1 MGKGSKQS
9 RRDFIVHTALGFGA
23 YLAIAEAGCKREEP
37 QALAPVKGK
46 KKRAEPPPAPPEER
60 PGKGL
65 LSLTATEYATVSAA
79 CERILPRDEDPG
91 ATDLGCADYIDRAL
105 ADADVVAL
113 WGRPILGGLP
123 VLDRQARKAHGQPF
137 AGCLPEQQDALLRAW
152 QKSTRTGEAAFF
164 EVLHSLT
171 LEGAFGDPSYGG
183 NRRGVGFLLVGFVP
197 PPPMPGQA
205 LLELN
210 GK

>member
-1 MGKGSKQS
+1 M
-9 RRDFIVHTALGFGA
+9 RRQGRRQFIARTVLGFGG
-23 YLAIAEAGCKREEP
+23 YLAVATGACKQPAAPE
-37 QALAPVKGK
+37 QAATGKVKN
-46 KKRAEPPPAPPEER
+46 KRAAAPPSAPAEPR

-65 LSLTATEYATVSAA
+65 KSFTASEFATLEAA
-79 CERILPRDEDPG
+79 CERILPRDQDPG